1 MLIQLFLVLLAY
13 LFGSI
18 SAAVVVCRMLG
29 YDDPREH
36 GSKNPGATNVL
47 RLYGKRAALAT
58 LTGDL
63 LKGLVPVLVGKL
75 LGMPHIVLAAIGMA
89 AFLGHLFPIFFKFKG
104 GKGIATFI
112 GVIYGFAWPLGVFFM
127 LEWAVI
133 AYLFKYSSLAALV
146 AASTVLIAVNMLL
159 PAPYYLIACLI
170 MVALIF
176 WRHKTNIQNLLN
188 GTEGK
193 LGKKKKSEEVAVEL
207 E

>member
-1 MLIQLFLVLLAY
+1 
-13 LFGSI
+13 
-18 SAAVVVCRMLG
+18 MLG